1 MHGGSDKVREE
12 STGPEAVEEANEISL
27 LAELTWKVLWR
38 AAAGALAVCPLQQ
51 LKELLPRVK
60 IGWSCLTTQ
69 AEVKSQK
76 RGILHLLK
84 FFKSFWSFAC
94 LCCRPFAVVYLTQ
107 VVMGRGLSSLKP
119 FGLSETNVVWMY
131 VPAPFFFCLFWPV
144 TMLRVCVCVTQSSGG
159 LHGAQ
164 RAAGVCIFGG
174 TNSWMAKGPSNMG
187 LCWEV
192 GGQGPLEFFPYSQSY
207 CMNLIPFHDN
217 ESMKAMV

>member
-1 MHGGSDKVREE
+1 MAWNGEVETQTAPCTVGQIRSGRNL
-12 STGPEAVEEANEISL
+12 TGPEAVEKANEISL

-38 AAAGALAVCPLQQ
+38 AAAGELAVCPLQQ

-76 RGILHLLK
+76 RGILHLPK

-131 VPAPFFFCLFWPV
+131 VPAPFFFRLFWLV
-144 TMLRVCVCVTQSSGG
+144 TMLRVCVCMTQSSGG
-159 LHGAQ
+159 LARGSES
-164 RAAGVCIFGG
+164 C
-174 TNSWMAKGPSNMG
+174 WG
-187 LCWEV
+187 LHLWR
-192 GGQGPLEFFPYSQSY
+192 Y
-207 CMNLIPFHDN
+207 
-217 ESMKAMV
+217 